1 MVMAHFLVRDA
12 DVFMC
17 TICKSG
23 SVFLFTDSSTFQ
35 WRCVAEVEVEERQ
48 VTVSGRRFEG
58 GRGRWGWLSDG
69 RQFLPASVCPHLGK
83 CENL

>member
-1 MVMAHFLVRDA
+1 VMAHFLVRAA

-35 WRCVAEVEVEERQ
+35 WRCVAEVEERQ
-48 VTVSGRRFEG
+48 VLSVDVVLREVEVGGVGCRTDVSFCQR
-58 GRGRWGWLSDG
+58 LSV
-69 RQFLPASVCPHLGK
+69 PI
-83 CENL
+83 